1 VEEHNFAVPRRSSQ
15 SDPSKLLSRL
25 QKLLNQFPAKL
36 KDNDLRE
43 QVKALIPAYHLI
55 RDLGSSLISGNRR
68 SARDRILHYLKR
80 YHSTVISGEEL
91 MVVAGIS
98 EWARRTRELRVQFGW
113 QVITGVSIAEIAD
126 DEEDEEERASLPD
139 MKPDDYML
147 LNVEPDREAAH
158 RWNTA
163 NEIRREHDLSVR
175 EKILKYLRSN
185 VGNSITGEELRY
197 VAGNQSEWA
206 RRVRELR
213 TEHGW
218 PVVTKQTGMPE
229 LPVGTYV
236 LELDRQAPPHD
247 RKIHDAIRRRVLR
260 RDKYSC
266 RECGWKIEEYN
277 RADPRILELHH
288 KMRHVDGGENTEGNL
303 VTLCNICHDQVHDS
317 KNASRKWSFL
327 NS

>member
-1 VEEHNFAVPRRSSQ
+1 MPRRSSQ

-55 RDLGSSLISGNRR
+55 RDLGSSLISGTRR

-91 MVVAGIS
+91 MVVAGIG
-98 EWARRTRELRVQFGW
+98 EWARRTRELRIQFGW
-113 QVITGVSIAEIAD
+113 QIITGVSISEMAG
-126 DEEDEEERASLPD
+126 DEEDEEERAFLPD

-163 NEIRREHDLSVR
+163 NEIRRERDLSVR
-175 EKILKYLRSN
+175 GKILKYLRAN

-197 VAGNQSEWA
+197 VAGNRSEWA

-247 RKIHDAIRRRVLR
+247 RKIHDFIRRRVLR

-266 RECGWKIEEYN
+266 RECDWKIGEYN

-288 KMRHVDGGENTEGNL
+288 KKPHVEGGENTEENL

-317 KNASRKWSFL
+317 RNSNRKWSFL